1 MQGCGHPELR
11 HPQRGPGV
19 RLPPDPHHL
28 RRHQRQGH
36 TQALLGHG
44 WTPDNCINIVNTIV
58 LVSEGG
64 WQCRAE
70 GPAEPPA
77 AHPEAGRGGELGGA
91 AYSGRQRGSRGRG
104 QRSNNVD
111 TPADTTGELHTG
123 HRGRVQAQALS

>member
-1 MQGCGHPELR
+1 M
-11 HPQRGPGV
+11 
-19 RLPPDPHHL
+19 
-28 RRHQRQGH
+28 
-36 TQALLGHG
+36 
-44 WTPDNCINIVNTIV
+44 TILYHFSI

-91 AYSGRQRGSRGRG
+91 TDSSCQRGGGRG

-111 TPADTTGELHTG
+111 TPAGTTGELHYG
-123 HRGRVQAQALS
+123 HTQSGS